1 VLGKFTPNLFFASG
15 RICGSRSAL
24 RCVRG
29 TKRRH
34 TIFHAQ
40 VGPVQI
46 PQKVCW
52 HTLCRTGV
60 FLHPVGS
67 VGHVVHSSP
76 VRFSNKHTEK
86 CYAKPM
92 FLHAVGSVGH
102 IVHSGPSGH
111 EMSRH
116 YFSCLGGPGAVSI
129 KSTPGHVT
137 LNLWFCIKW
146 DLRVT

>member
-1 VLGKFTPNLFFASG
+1 VHYGVSGAQNVDILFFM
-15 RICGSRSAL
+15 L
-24 RCVRG
+24 RWDRYRFHKKCVG
-29 TKRRH
+29 THYAK
-34 TIFHAQ
+34 Q
-40 VGPVQI
+40 VF
-46 PQKVCW
+46 
-52 HTLCRTGV
+52 

-92 FLHAVGSVGH
+92 FLHAVGSAGH
-102 IVHSGPSGH
+102 IVHSGPSGR

-129 KSTPGHVT
+129 KSTPVHVT
-137 LNLWFCIKW
+137 LNLWFCIQW